1 MASPIAEPGIA
12 IRAWTSSV
20 SFWPGTV
27 PPFTAKPKI
36 AAETTAA
43 RKRRASSA
51 FGRPRRARTAPT
63 GRDTP
68 SSAHSR
74 STAATSYGMASH
86 FAGHANIRPIL
97 RGGADGRGGL
107 APRVGGLVA
116 SGAVALRGADLI
128 AFRNDSRRGREGP
141 SGPATH
147 PKEGRNATH
156 HVVPAVAC
164 NGGRVHRAAACAGQ
178 RRIRP

>member
-51 FGRPRRARTAPT
+51 SAKPRGARTTPT
-63 GRDTP
+63 GGDTP
-68 SSAHSR
+68 TPAQSGSA
-74 STAATSYGMASH
+74 AATSYGIATH
-86 FAGHANIRPIL
+86 FAGLDNI
-97 RGGADGRGGL
+97 
-107 APRVGGLVA
+107 
-116 SGAVALRGADLI
+116 
-128 AFRNDSRRGREGP
+128 GP
-141 SGPATH
+141 SCEEERTEGKASPLGGTGFGP
-147 PKEGRNATH
+147 GR
-156 HVVPAVAC
+156 
-164 NGGRVHRAAACAGQ
+164 
-178 RRIRP
+178 